1 MTALR
6 GSGNLFGMSSP
17 PIVYVDYNAS
27 APLCAEA
34 AAAMEPW
41 LSGSVSNPSSAHRSG
56 QRARAA
62 VEGARAQVASLLGC
76 EPMAVVFTSGGTE
89 ADNTAIFGAMGWPP
103 RGHLV
108 ISAIEH
114 PAVLEPAVA
123 LHELGLEVTRVAV
136 GTDGRVDPEAVR
148 EALRPDTRLVSI
160 MAANNEVGTLQPIVE
175 IAAAVHEAGALFHT
189 DAVQAAPWVDLSPLV
204 AASDLLSVSSH
215 KLAGP
220 LGMGA
225 LYVRPGI
232 DLVPLMRGGGQQGG
246 RRGGTEATAS
256 MLGFGA
262 ACARALRQRDQAAPR
277 VAGLRDRL
285 EASIV
290 EGVDGVRCNGARAAR
305 LPNTCH
311 VCFARCDGNALVAR
325 LDLEGIAASAG
336 SACASGVAHA
346 SPVLEAIGVPREYLP
361 GALRLSLGYESGEA
375 DVDRVLEVIPGAVRG
390 LRDAGLEAVF

>member
-1 MTALR
+1 
-6 GSGNLFGMSSP
+6 MSSP

-262 ACARALRQRDQAAPR
+262 ACARALRQRDQAAAR